1 MFNALAWLV
10 AQFYGFTKSYG
21 VSIVLLTITVRLVLF
36 PLTARQT
43 RSMQSMQRVQPQVKQ
58 LQAQYKDDRQKLNE
72 ELMKFY
78 KQNKINPAAGCL
90 PLLLQMPIFF
100 ALYRVIY
107 GLTSTRELSGLMIRV
122 PHPKYLTASSE
133 LSQSLVN
140 SGGRMVSWGVDLA
153 QSASGFAGPT
163 SKKIPYF
170 ILVVLVGITGY
181 LQQAM
186 MARKQTTAVTGQAAQ
201 MQSIMKVMPVFFALI
216 SFNIQAAVVLYWI
229 AGNIWTIAQQEA
241 LSRFFPQTTT
251 AIDASA
257 IDVTDA
263 STPIATK
270 AKSTVKGAVASAKQP
285 PAVTSGG
292 SAGGKQARGGIQAGK
307 ASTKAVTKAA
317 SKGMSKATSVATK
330 SQPTAPS
337 TPRGSAANTRKK
349 K

>member
-43 RSMQSMQRVQPQVKQ
+43 RSMQNMQKVQPQVKQ

-122 PHPKYLTASSE
+122 PHPKYLSPSSE
-133 LSQSLVN
+133 LSRSLIN

-170 ILVVLVGITGY
+170 ILVVLVGVTGY

-241 LSRFFPQTTT
+241 LSRFFPQTPT
-251 AIDASA
+251 A
-257 IDVTDA
+257 IDVTAVDVTVPSVA
-263 STPIATK
+263 P
-270 AKSTVKGAVASAKQP
+270 AKGKPSVKGAVASAKQSTP
-285 PAVTSGG
+285 TEPRAKSPAKPGNQSGQPKVT
-292 SAGGKQARGGIQAGK
+292 
-307 ASTKAVTKAA
+307 TKAA
-317 SKGMSKATSVATK
+317 PKASSVATK
-330 SQPTAPS
+330 SQSTAPS